1 MLCVEAFVLMSELR
15 INSVR
20 KRIVDE
26 HEELLHHESAK
37 GVLLASAIILATFGT
52 AAVLMPEDPTGDFS
66 ADFEITEVEVEDM
79 DIRGV
84 EASQQELVFIQD
96 YEITNPNLLEADFV
110 GTSYRVEVDGE
121 PVRESYVDGTSTVD
135 SGQNEM
141 LAFETSAPV
150 HEFEGFQE
158 ITVEGKKLFEVGN
171 EEFEE
176 YYRHSFTT
184 FLP

>member
-1 MLCVEAFVLMSELR
+1 MSSELR

-37 GVLLASAIILATFGT
+37 GILLATAIILATFGT

-66 ADFEITEVEVEDM
+66 AEFEITNMEIENVH
-79 DIRGV
+79 IRGV
-84 EASQQELVFIQD
+84 EASQNELSFVQD
-96 YEITNPNLLEADFV
+96 YEITNPNLLEAEFV
-110 GTSYRVEVDGE
+110 GASYRVEVDGE
-121 PVRESYVDGTSTVD
+121 PVTESFVEGTSVID

-141 LAFETSAPV
+141 VAFEHSAPV
-150 HEFEGFQE
+150 EGFEGFE
-158 ITVEGKKLFEVGN
+158 EVTVEGKKVFEVGN
-171 EEFEE
+171 REFEKH
-176 YYRHSFTT
+176 YRHSFTT